1 MVRTTFTMTEGD
13 LKVTLRVDNGQTLV
27 SVLFSGELIE
37 QYITSKVKH
46 KDTYALSLIDSFQEV
61 MRDAALVPD
70 LNEID
75 YV

>member
-13 LKVTLRVDNGQTLV
+13 LKVALRVDNGQTLV
-27 SVLFSGELIE
+27 SVLFDGELIE
-37 QYITSKVKH
+37 QYYTAKVSQPG
-46 KDTYALSLIDSFQEV
+46 TYALSLIDSFQAV

-70 LNEID
+70 LTEID